1 MVLPAQKPI
10 IVWFRDDLRLADQ
23 PALAAAKAHGG
34 PVLCVYVLDEV
45 STGLRPLGGASR
57 WWLHHSLEQL
67 AASLSKIG
75 ARLDLLKGASDEI
88 IPQLAKAVGADQVV
102 WTRRYGAAEIALD
115 SKIKTLLKQQGV
127 SAESFKGQLL
137 FEPWE
142 LQTKAGGPFKVFTP
156 FWRAALALGDGEAP
170 LKAPT
175 ILNGLDWDAAFGKTQ
190 SLASLKLLPT
200 KPDWAGGLRKSWNV
214 GEAGA
219 RARLSQFLE
228 AGLAHYAEERDR
240 ADRDSTSRLSPHL
253 RFGEISP
260 KQILWAARHAGM
272 AGSIAPRNV
281 DKFVAEIG
289 WREFSYHL
297 LYHFPKLREDNFQLR
312 FDDFPWG
319 KANKKTLSLWHKGQ
333 TGYPIV
339 DAGMRELWQT
349 GTMHNRV
356 RMIVASFLI
365 KHLMIDW
372 RKGEDWFWDT
382 LCDAD
387 PASNPASWQWVAGS
401 GADAAPY
408 FRIFNPII
416 QGEKF
421 DPDGLYVRRYVPEL
435 GSLASKWIHHPW
447 DAPEDV
453 LKTAGIKLGK
463 SYPAPIIDHGQARD
477 RALAAFASL
486 KQ

>member
-1 MVLPAQKPI
+1 MVRPHPKPV

-23 PALAAAKAHGG
+23 PALASALAHDG
-34 PVLCVYVLDEV
+34 PVLCVYILDEV
-45 STGLRPLGGASR
+45 SPGLRPLGGASR

-67 AASLSKIG
+67 ASSLSKIG
-75 ARLDLLKGASDEI
+75 GRLDVLTGASDQI
-88 IPQLAKAVGADQVV
+88 LTALANASGADKVV

-115 SKIKTLLKQQGV
+115 SKIKTLLKQQDV
-127 SAESFKGQLL
+127 TAESFKGQLL

-156 FWRAALALGDGEAP
+156 FWRAALALGDGSAP
-170 LKAPT
+170 LKAPKKMNA
-175 ILNGLDWDAAFGKTQ
+175 LPWDKSYGK
-190 SLASLKLLPT
+190 SLKLADLKLLPT
-200 KPDWAGGLRKSWNV
+200 KPDWARGLRQTWQV

-219 RARLSQFLE
+219 IARLSDFLKN
-228 AGLAHYAEERDR
+228 GLAHYAEERDR

-260 KQILWAARHAGM
+260 KQILWAARHAGD
-272 AGSIAPRNV
+272 AGSIAQRNI
-281 DKFVAEIG
+281 DKFIAEIG

-297 LYHFPKLREDNFQLR
+297 LYHFPDLRQANFQPR
-312 FDDFPWG
+312 FDHFPWA
-319 KANKKTLSLWHKGQ
+319 KSTKKNLDLWHKGQ
-333 TGYPIV
+333 TGYPVI

-356 RMIVASFLI
+356 RMIVASFMI

-372 RKGEDWFWDT
+372 RRGEEWFWDT

-387 PASNPASWQWVAGS
+387 PASNAASWQWVAGS

-421 DPDGLYVRRYVPEL
+421 DPDGIYVKRFVPEL
-435 GSLASKWIHHPW
+435 SRLGAKWIHRPW
-447 DAPEDV
+447 EAPDNI
-453 LKTAGIKLGK
+453 LAAAGITLGRT
-463 SYPAPIIDHGQARD
+463 YPAPIVDHAAARE

-486 KQ
+486 SQ

>member
-1 MVLPAQKPI
+1 MVRPTQKPI

-45 STGLRPLGGASR
+45 SAGLRPLGGASR

-75 ARLDLLKGASDEI
+75 ARLDLLKGASDQI
-88 IPQLAKAVGADQVV
+88 IPKLAQAVGADHVV

-127 SAESFKGQLL
+127 TAESFKGQLL

-175 ILNGLDWDAAFGKTQ
+175 KLNGLDWDAASGKTQ

-200 KPDWAGGLRKSWNV
+200 KPDWAGGLRKSWQV

-219 RARLSQFLE
+219 RARLSDFLE
-228 AGLAHYAEERDR
+228 VGLAHYAEERDR

-272 AGSIAPRNV
+272 AGSIGPRNV

-297 LYHFPKLREDNFQLR
+297 LYHFPKLREDNFQPR

-372 RKGEDWFWDT
+372 REGEDWFWDT

>member
-1 MVLPAQKPI
+1 MVRPTQKPI

-45 STGLRPLGGASR
+45 SAGLRPLGGASR

-75 ARLDLLKGASDEI
+75 ARLDLLKGASDQI
-88 IPQLAKAVGADQVV
+88 IPKLAQAVGADHVV

-127 SAESFKGQLL
+127 TAESFKGQLL

-175 ILNGLDWDAAFGKTQ
+175 KLNGLDWDAASGKTQ

-200 KPDWAGGLRKSWNV
+200 KPDWAGGLRKSWQV

-219 RARLSQFLE
+219 RARLSDFLE
-228 AGLAHYAEERDR
+228 VGLAHYAEERDR

-272 AGSIAPRNV
+272 AGSIAPRIV

-297 LYHFPKLREDNFQLR
+297 LYHFPKLREDNFQPR

-365 KHLMIDW
+365 KHLMINW
-372 RKGEDWFWDT
+372 REGEDWFWDT